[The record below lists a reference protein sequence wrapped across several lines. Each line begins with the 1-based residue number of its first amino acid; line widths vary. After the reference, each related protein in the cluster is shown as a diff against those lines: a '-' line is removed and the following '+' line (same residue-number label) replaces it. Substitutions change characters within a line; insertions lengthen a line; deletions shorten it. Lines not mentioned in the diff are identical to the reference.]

1 MSSNESYHKEE
12 DVGNVELESGHFGYV
27 FFFFFFFKILFL
39 LKELYFSMLYFEPFL
54 RFLSKKMKVHAL

>member
-1 MSSNESYHKEE
+1 MKVIIRKKMWVMWSSN
-12 DVGNVELESGHFGYV
+12 LAISGTS

>member
-27 FFFFFFFKILFL
+27 FFFFFFFLNFISAKRIIFL
-39 LKELYFSMLYFEPFL
+39 YAVF
-54 RFLSKKMKVHAL
+54 